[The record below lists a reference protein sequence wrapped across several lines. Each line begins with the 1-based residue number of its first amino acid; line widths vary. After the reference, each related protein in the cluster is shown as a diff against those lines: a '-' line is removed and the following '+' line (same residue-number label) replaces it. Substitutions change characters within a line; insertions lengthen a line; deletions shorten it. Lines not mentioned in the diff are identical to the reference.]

1 MDAGDAPRA
10 TPAIS
15 DASSSLTAMTL
26 SGVAVVAVDADD
38 TLWPTDHLYTD
49 AIVRFAELLAPWYPG
64 PGEDLPAKL
73 SAHHNAN
80 ASCYG
85 FGALAFGQS
94 MLEYAAKILPDDA
107 PCVSVVEGVAEAVS
121 IIHQDPAR
129 PYPWA
134 EDALRGFADRGLRV
148 VMITKGVHSEQM
160 AKLRRSGLTPL
171 LKGGVVVVANKD
183 AASYRGVIASL
194 GTRPEGFLM
203 CGDSVDSD
211 VSPVLSCGAQAVL
224 IASADSAAAAQLPES
239 VPVVGRLIDVLD
251 LLPVTTQPGSGG
263 DQQVAPSQRSGG
275 DQQVAP
281 SQRSGGDQQVA
292 PSQRSGGDQQ
302 VAPSQR
308 SGGDQQVAPSQ
319 RSGGDQQA
327 EPLRGVWLRLQD
339 DRYGVAVTAE
349 GLVIESVHD
358 VDVEPVPGVSSRW
371 QVRIVAHDADTS
383 IGVVSH
389 AGRAESLPAAR
400 WRRILGGAGF
410 AVEVAARLEPG
421 TRHLV
426 LVLGSTGSAALHVEA
441 VEAAET
447 DNDKTTCY
455 VVGRDGKAEPYA
467 GPGR

>member
-1 MDAGDAPRA
+1 MDAAAAPRA
-10 TPAIS
+10 TRAIS

-134 EDALRGFADRGLRV
+134 EDALRGFVDRGLRV

-224 IASADSAAAAQLPES
+224 IASADTAAAAQLPES

-251 LLPVTTQPGSGG
+251 LLPVTTQPGSGS
-263 DQQVAPSQRSGG
+263 DQQVAPSQRSGS

-281 SQRSGGDQQVA
+281 SQRSGSDQQVA
-292 PSQRSGGDQQ
+292 PSQRSGSDQQ

-308 SGGDQQVAPSQ
+308 SGSDQPV
-319 RSGGDQQA
+319 

-349 GLVIESVHD
+349 GLDIESVHD
-358 VDVEPVPGVSSRW
+358 VDVEPVHGVSSRW
-371 QVRIVAHDADTS
+371 QIRIVAHDADTS

-426 LVLGSTGSAALHVEA
+426 LVLGSTGSAALNVEA
-441 VEAAET
+441 VEAVET

>member
-1 MDAGDAPRA
+1 MDAAAAPQA

-38 TLWPTDHLYTD
+38 TLWPTTHLYTD
-49 AIVRFAELLAPWYPG
+49 AIVRFAELLAPWY

-107 PCVSVVEGVAEAVS
+107 PCVGVVEGVAEAVS

-203 CGDSVDSD
+203 CGDSADSD

-224 IASADSAAAAQLPES
+224 IASADTAAAAQLPES

-251 LLPVTTQPGSGG
+251 LLPGATQPGAGSGQQAAPQRPES
-263 DQQVAPSQRSGG
+263 DQQSGSGQQAAPQRPGSDQQAAPQRSGS
-275 DQQVAP
+275 DQQAAP
-281 SQRSGGDQQVA
+281 QRSGSGQQAA
-292 PSQRSGGDQQ
+292 PQRSGSDQQ
-302 VAPSQR
+302 T
-308 SGGDQQVAPSQ
+308 
-319 RSGGDQQA
+319 

-349 GLVIESVHD
+349 GLDIESVHD

-389 AGRAESLPAAR
+389 AGRAESLPPAR

-441 VEAAET
+441 VET

-455 VVGRDGKAEPYA
+455 VVGSDGKAEPYA